1 MFPNS
6 TLADLYAP
14 LTMQPELK
22 KAHIA
27 NDKAVMQAH
36 GFSVKDTNEADCVA
50 ALMKMYPKLTS
61 NSQSE

>member
-6 TLADLYAP
+6 TLADLYDP

-27 NDKAVMQAH
+27 NDKAVM
-36 GFSVKDTNEADCVA
+36 
-50 ALMKMYPKLTS
+50 
-61 NSQSE
+61 